1 MSQPITVVFQAALLQ
16 EVQPFLRRVQARRLV
31 GQKWPVWEFKW
42 PGGRGL
48 AVVSGL
54 GEDAAARA
62 AAWVLEHH
70 HPQALVSLGFGG
82 ALTPELPP
90 GALVLGEAFRRYDP
104 ETRALSELPAPP
116 SPAWFAA
123 LGDRLRA
130 AGLPV
135 YRGTLVSTRGIVS
148 KAGHGDPLADLT
160 HPVLDLE
167 TSAAALAARAH
178 NLPFLALRALT
189 DVAGEEIPG
198 FLARA
203 VEQGRTPTAAQA
215 LAWVA
220 ADPRR
225 VAILYRLWRRSCLAA
240 RHLAQA
246 LEAVLEVA
254 QGPISVTNNQ

>member
-1 MSQPITVVFQAALLQ
+1 MFQPITVAFQAALLQ
-16 EVQPFLRRVQARRLV
+16 EVQPFLRRIQARRLP

-62 AAWVLEHH
+62 AAWVLEQHQ
-70 HPQALVSLGFGG
+70 PQAFVSLGFGG

-90 GALVLGEAFRRYDP
+90 GALVLGEAFRRYEP
-104 ETRALSELPAPP
+104 ETRVLTELPAPP
-116 SPAWFAA
+116 TPAWGAA

-167 TSAAALAARAH
+167 TSAAVAAARLR
-178 NLPFLALRALT
+178 NVPFLALRALT
-189 DVAGEEIPG
+189 DVAGEEIPD
-198 FLARA
+198 FLAQA
-203 VEQGRTPTAAQA
+203 VKQGRTPTAAQA

-225 VAILYRLWRRSCLAA
+225 IPILYRLWRRSRLAA
-240 RHLAQA
+240 GHLAHA
-246 LEAVLEVA
+246 LAAVLEVA
-254 QGPISVTNNQ
+254 QGPISEM